1 VAAVADVLFFPYV
14 AVLRMCHKSIL
25 QMVRSVLTSCV
36 LSKKGV
42 AGAAADDRGPEAEGF
57 IDALGLSTVVSA

>member
-1 VAAVADVLFFPYV
+1 
-14 AVLRMCHKSIL
+14 
-25 QMVRSVLTSCV
+25 MVRSVLTSCV

-57 IDALGLSTVVSA
+57 IDALGLSKSLTVS